1 VAAVWTVVQ
10 TIIDGLLTVTL
21 APCCAAC
28 GEPLGDP
35 ATSVVCEACWRSIR
49 PLTPPLCDICGDPL
63 ASWRRVEPG
72 ARCPRCRAGRSPIA
86 RSRAV
91 GHYEGA
97 LREILHAF
105 KFDGRRSIAA
115 PLAALMRLHGRT
127 VLEGADAVVPVPLH
141 WRRHWRRGF
150 NQSAALAR
158 GLELPV
164 VHALRRRRHTR
175 TQADLPAWQ
184 RHANVRKAFRVRRGT
199 RLTGACVVLVDD
211 VSTTG
216 ATLEACATALVGAG
230 ARQVR
235 ALTAARVVSRPP
247 DGRPR

>member
-1 VAAVWTVVQ
+1 MWPVAQ

-28 GEPLGDP
+28 GEPLGHP
-35 ATSVVCEACWRSIR
+35 STSVVCEDCWRSIR
-49 PLTPPLCDICGDPL
+49 PLTPPLCMICGDPL
-63 ASWRRVEPG
+63 SSWRRIEPDD
-72 ARCPRCRAGRSPIA
+72 RCPRCRVHRGSIA

-91 GHYEGA
+91 GHYDGG
-97 LREILHAF
+97 LRDILHAF
-105 KFDGRRSIAA
+105 KFDGRRTLAG

-150 NQSAALAR
+150 NQSAALAS
-158 GLELPV
+158 GLDLPV

-175 TQADLPAWQ
+175 TQADLPARQ
-184 RHANVRKAFRVRRGT
+184 RHANVRNAFRVRRGT

-216 ATLEACATALVGAG
+216 ATLEACAAALVGAG
-230 ARQVR
+230 VCQVR
-235 ALTAARVVSRPP
+235 ALTAARVVTRPP
-247 DGRPR
+247 DARPR